1 MELLVEA
8 RPWPSTGDRPARAA
22 VSSFGISGTNAHV
35 VLEGVSDTALR
46 PAPGTDLPGT
56 AEETPADGPSPLPH
70 PWTLSALGADAL
82 RAQARRLL
90 DHVARPGL
98 SPADVG
104 HSLATTRST
113 FEHRA
118 VVLGRTGADLLAGLE
133 ALADGTSHPQ
143 VITGHAP
150 GSVGTAF
157 VFSGQ
162 GAQRLGMGREL
173 AAGVPGFAAALEEVC
188 GFLDPL
194 LERPLGEVMFAGGDG
209 VGAGL
214 LDRTEYTQPALFA
227 VEVALWRLLAG
238 WGVRPDFV
246 AGHSV
251 GEVAAAHVAGVLSL
265 GDAARLVVA
274 RGRLMGA
281 ARGDGVMVA
290 VGAGKREVA
299 GDLAGVVGVD
309 VAAVNGPGA
318 VVVSGDA
325 GVLEGLV
332 GRWRGRGWRTSRLR
346 VSHAFHSSHMDGVLE
361 EFRGVVGGLRLSDPV
376 VPLVSTVTGAVAGP
390 GELTDPEYWVR
401 QLRGT
406 VRFHD
411 AVRTM
416 KDEGV
421 GLCLEVGPDAVLTG
435 MIRDGQDD
443 GALTA
448 VPLLRARH
456 PETDVLAA
464 GLATAHVH
472 GARVDWAAFFPKA
485 VPTDLP
491 TYAFRH
497 HRYWLTSGKRTE
509 GRAAGADRS
518 WHPLLDMS
526 VDLADRG
533 DTVLG
538 GRVDAEAHPWLAD
551 HAIDGNVILPA
562 TAFLELG
569 AAVAARTGAD
579 RVEQLTLEAPLHL
592 PEGEAAQLQII
603 VEAAGQDGARA
614 FSVHARPAGQDGE
627 DTGWTRC
634 ASGSLVSTGAGPEPD
649 AFAPLRSWPP
659 QGATEIPLDGVYDR
673 LAELGYAYGPTF
685 RGLTRLWRHGEELY
699 AEVGL
704 PTQLHD
710 TAAAFA
716 IHPALLDAAIQPLVV
731 TAAETLASED
741 LLRLPFDWQGA
752 AFWSTGTPT
761 ALRVRL
767 TPAGGDDVSVAVAD
781 QHGAPVAQARA
792 LTMRPVSRESFTAR
806 FGAADSAVHA
816 LRWES
821 VGSGLVGG
829 GVSGGLVFVGEGLPG
844 LVDE

>member
-1 MELLVEA
+1 M
-8 RPWPSTGDRPARAA
+8 
-22 VSSFGISGTNAHV
+22 
-35 VLEGVSDTALR
+35 
-46 PAPGTDLPGT
+46 
-56 AEETPADGPSPLPH
+56 
-70 PWTLSALGADAL
+70 
-82 RAQARRLL
+82 
-90 DHVARPGL
+90 
-98 SPADVG
+98 
-104 HSLATTRST
+104 
-113 FEHRA
+113 
-118 VVLGRTGADLLAGLE
+118 
-133 ALADGTSHPQ
+133 
-143 VITGHAP
+143 
-150 GSVGTAF
+150 
-157 VFSGQ
+157 
-162 GAQRLGMGREL
+162 
-173 AAGVPGFAAALEEVC
+173 
-188 GFLDPL
+188 
-194 LERPLGEVMFAGGDG
+194 
-209 VGAGL
+209 
-214 LDRTEYTQPALFA
+214 
-227 VEVALWRLLAG
+227 
-238 WGVRPDFV
+238 
-246 AGHSV
+246 
-251 GEVAAAHVAGVLSL
+251 
-265 GDAARLVVA
+265 
-274 RGRLMGA
+274 
-281 ARGDGVMVA
+281 
-290 VGAGKREVA
+290 
-299 GDLAGVVGVD
+299 
-309 VAAVNGPGA
+309 
-318 VVVSGDA
+318 
-325 GVLEGLV
+325 
-332 GRWRGRGWRTSRLR
+332 
-346 VSHAFHSSHMDGVLE
+346 SHAFHSSHMDGVLE
-361 EFRGVVGGLRLSDPV
+361 EFRGVVRGLGLSDPV

-411 AVRTM
+411 AVQTM
-416 KDEGV
+416 KEEGV

-472 GARVDWAAFFPKA
+472 GARVDWAAFLPGA
-485 VPTDLP
+485 APTDLP

-497 HRYWLTSGKRTE
+497 HRYWLPSGKRTE
-509 GRAAGADRS
+509 GRAAGTDRS
-518 WHPLLDMS
+518 WHPLLDTS

-649 AFAPLRSWPP
+649 VFAPLRSWPP

-685 RGLTRLWRHGEELY
+685 QGLTRLWRRGEELY

-710 TAAAFA
+710 AAAAFA
-716 IHPALLDAAIQPLVV
+716 VHPALLDAAIQPLVV
-731 TAAETLASED
+731 TASETLASED

-752 AFWSTGTPT
+752 AFWNTGAPT
-761 ALRVRL
+761 ALRVRI
-767 TPAGGDDVSVAVAD
+767 TPAGGDDVSVAFAD

-806 FGAADSAVHA
+806 FGVPESAAHA

-821 VGSGLVGG
+821 VGPGLVGG

-844 LVDE
+844 LPEVVDGVVGAGAVVFEVPSVRAGDVGVGVGGDVAGGVRGVVGGVLGWLRGWLGDGRFEGLRLVVVTRGAVAAVEGEGVVDLGGAAVWGLVRSARAEFPGRLVLADVEEGVAGSALGGVLESVVGSGLDEVAVRGGRLLAPRLVPAPVSDPASALASVGGLGGGTVVVSGATGTLGRVVARHLVVVHGVR